1 MTEKR
6 RQCSV
11 LVLTGVLLFGLAVW
25 NVLKPADAVS
35 ASERRA
41 LAQMPKLSAEAVLN
55 GSYMTGFESASQD
68 QFPLCDGFRRLKAW
82 TLRGALGQKDDHG
95 IYLADGCAAKLD
107 YPMNESS
114 VEHAAERFAW
124 IYENYLKGNAGHVY
138 FAPIPDK
145 NYFLAAKNGYPS
157 MDYEAF
163 VSAVCEKMPYADYID
178 LTPALTLDC
187 YYRTD
192 IHWRQEMLTEAAALL
207 AENMGVTLTAQY
219 ETKTLDTPFYGV
231 YCGQS
236 ALPLAPDTLCYLEND
251 ILRGCTVYDYETD
264 TELPVYDLAAAEG
277 NDAYALFLSGSKSLL
292 TITNPHA
299 KTGRELIVFR
309 DSFASSLA
317 PLLAEG
323 YAKITLIDIRYIA
336 PARLGKWVD
345 FSGKDVLFLYSTPV
359 LNSSETIK

>member
-1 MTEKR
+1 MSDKIKNIVT
-6 RQCSV
+6 
-11 LVLTGVLLFGLAVW
+11 VLLAAVFLFGFSAWSL
-25 NVLKPADAVS
+25 LLPDAKES
-35 ASERRA
+35 TSERRY
-41 LAQMPKLSAEAVLN
+41 LAQFPAVSKDSILS
-55 GSYMTGFESASQD
+55 GKFMTGFEDWSLD
-68 QFPLCDGFRRLKAW
+68 QFPLRDNFRTLKAF
-82 TLRGALGQKDDHG
+82 TAFYLLRQKDNND
-95 IYLADGCAAKLD
+95 IYVVGGQAAKLD
-107 YPMNESS
+107 YPM
-114 VEHAAERFAW
+114 HADSLDYATSRFAW
-124 IYENYLKGNAGHVY
+124 IYENLLKDADTRVWMS
-138 FAPIPDK
+138 IVPDK
-145 NYFLAAKNGYPS
+145 NYFLAEANGYPF
-157 MDYEAF
+157 MDYAAF
-163 VSAVCEKMPYADYID
+163 IAALREKMPYADYVDILD
-178 LTPALTLDC
+178 ALTIDD
-187 YYRTD
+187 YYTTD
-192 IHWRQEMLTEAAALL
+192 AHWRQEKLSAVAEKLADAL
-207 AENMGVTLTAQY
+207 GITIDKDYSSVTS
-219 ETKTLDTPFYGV
+219 DVPFYGV
-231 YCGQS
+231 YYGQS

-264 TELPVYDLAAAEG
+264 TQLPVYDLAAAEG

>member
-6 RQCSV
+6 REIAV
-11 LVLTGVLLFGLAVW
+11 LVLTGALLFGLAAW

-41 LAQMPKLSAEAVLN
+41 LEQMPELSLRAVLN
-55 GSYMTGFESASQD
+55 GSYMTDFESASQD
-68 QFPLCDGFRRLKAW
+68 QFPLRDGFRRLKAW
-82 TLRGALGQKDDHG
+82 TLRGALGQRDDHG
-95 IYLADGCAAKLD
+95 IYLADGYAAKLD
-107 YPMNESS
+107 YPMNETSIA
-114 VEHAAERFAW
+114 HAADRFTW
-124 IYENYLKGNAGHVY
+124 IYEKYLKDSAGSVY
-138 FAPIPDK
+138 FAPVPDK
-145 NYFLAAKNGYPS
+145 NYFLAAENGYPS
-157 MDYEAF
+157 MDYAAFTEAF
-163 VSAVCEKMPYADYID
+163 REKMPYAKHID

-192 IHWRQEMLTEAAALL
+192 IHWRQEALTDAARLL
-207 AENMGVTLTAQY
+207 AAEMGVTLTGTY
-219 ETKTLDTPFYGV
+219 ETCELETPFYGV

-251 ILRGCTVYDYETD
+251 ILHGCTVYDYETD

-323 YAKITLIDIRYIA
+323 YSRITLIDIRYIA
-336 PARLGKWVD
+336 PARLGTWVD

-359 LNSSETIK
+359 LNNSETIQ

>member
-1 MTEKR
+1 M
-6 RQCSV
+6 

-68 QFPLCDGFRRLKAW
+68 QFPLRDGFRRLKAW

-145 NYFLAAKNGYPS
+145 NYFLAAKTAIPRWTTKRL
-157 MDYEAF
+157 
-163 VSAVCEKMPYADYID
+163 SARSVRKCRM
-178 LTPALTLDC
+178 
-187 YYRTD
+187 RT
-192 IHWRQEMLTEAAALL
+192 ISISR
-207 AENMGVTLTAQY
+207 
-219 ETKTLDTPFYGV
+219 
-231 YCGQS
+231 
-236 ALPLAPDTLCYLEND
+236 
-251 ILRGCTVYDYETD
+251 R
-264 TELPVYDLAAAEG
+264 
-277 NDAYALFLSGSKSLL
+277 
-292 TITNPHA
+292 
-299 KTGRELIVFR
+299 R
-309 DSFASSLA
+309 
-317 PLLAEG
+317 
-323 YAKITLIDIRYIA
+323 
-336 PARLGKWVD
+336 
-345 FSGKDVLFLYSTPV
+345 
-359 LNSSETIK
+359 